1 VPPARGAATVRA
13 SPCPDE
19 RADTHP
25 RDAALPAVRTV
36 VHVDPERGFSGGESQ
51 VFLLMEGLRARHGV
65 RSILYGQPGS
75 RPVEEAIKR
84 GFVAR
89 AFPMRNDA
97 DVGAILRATKHLRAD
112 KPDLVHLHTG
122 RANWLGGWAARRAG
136 IPALST
142 RRMDRTLKIGWSTR
156 TIYSKLVRR
165 VVAISPAVERVLHDA
180 GVPSAMTSV
189 IWSSVDV
196 NALRPSR
203 SRATIRA
210 ELGLADG
217 ELLLL
222 GVAQL
227 THRKGYDL
235 ALDALAALPTEG
247 LPPWRLLLA
256 GDGPALAELSQQATQ
271 LALDARVRFL
281 GARDD
286 VPDLHAAAD
295 VFLMPSRSEGLG
307 IAALEAMAAGTPV
320 LAAAVGGLAE
330 AVVHEETGLLVP
342 PDDAAALGD
351 ALQRLLAEGP
361 LRARLAAAGPRR
373 IAETFSAET
382 MVDAYVALY
391 DEILAESRA

>member
-1 VPPARGAATVRA
+1 MPV
-13 SPCPDE
+13 
-19 RADTHP
+19 
-25 RDAALPAVRTV
+25 VRTV

-51 VFLLMEGLRARHGV
+51 VFLLMEGLRARHGL

-97 DVGAILRATKHLRAD
+97 DVMAIVRGTNHLRAD

-142 RRMDRTLKIGWSTR
+142 RRMDRTLKVGWATR
-156 TIYSKLVRR
+156 TTYSKLVRR
-165 VVAISPAVERVLHDA
+165 VVAISPAVQRVLHEA
-180 GVPSAMTSV
+180 GVPPAMTSV

-196 NALRPSR
+196 NALRPVR
-203 SRATIRA
+203 SRDKIRA
-210 ELGLADG
+210 ELGIPDG

-235 ALDALAALPTEG
+235 LLDALAALPSHE

-256 GDGPALAELSQQATQ
+256 GEGPALAELSQQATR
-271 LALDARVRFL
+271 LALDERVRFL

-307 IAALEAMAAGTPV
+307 IASLEAMAAGTPV
-320 LAAAVGGLAE
+320 LAAQVGGLAE

-342 PDDAAALGD
+342 PEDVPALSA
-351 ALQRLLAEGP
+351 ALQRLLRDDD

-382 MVDAYVALY
+382 MVDSYVALY
-391 DEILAESRA
+391 DDILKESRA